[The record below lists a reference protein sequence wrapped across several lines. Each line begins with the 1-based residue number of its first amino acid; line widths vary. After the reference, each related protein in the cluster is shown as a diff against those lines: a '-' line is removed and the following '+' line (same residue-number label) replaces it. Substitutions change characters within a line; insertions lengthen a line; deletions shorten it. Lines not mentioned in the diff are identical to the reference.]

1 MKITKLMLSALA
13 AAAVLVSC
21 NKEDLDPSVKGTGMK
36 SVSIS
41 LENIVMTK
49 GDAVK
54 KISDGQAVDVSN
66 FKVFLTDESFSQE
79 YAAYDVTGQN
89 PATMYW
95 TAADFAAG
103 SVEATFHY
111 VDSKC
116 NRVVAVA
123 NVGDISL
130 QDLTSLEKP
139 IAEQQ
144 NPTTLVLVANSSLK
158 RAVDDPATDGVDES
172 VHTSDDGKYNEL
184 WEAALTLAPA
194 ISRFEID
201 GFAVEFSE
209 TPKFNT
215 IQVTDVAFDHYW
227 PTMILDEHNGVF
239 GAIPTGEHVKA
250 VAVPTDDNEVYTW
263 FNTISTLDRWYK
275 DSFTDLVMEPDDPAT
290 TDVFE
295 NRVDAESPRAYH
307 FYSGTIV
314 PTMYIKLLADGDPAY
329 VWTNIYRKADGS
341 SVTHIEP
348 GKIYRMSAA
357 GESGTG
363 DGSVLIPDDLD
374 PIQRCIDVTVDVV
387 DWAVVVVT
395 PDFTG
400 GSTQQLSE

>member
-36 SVSIS
+36 SVQIS

-66 FKVFLTDESFSQE
+66 FKVFLTDASFSQE

-89 PATMYW
+89 RATMYW

-103 SVEATFHY
+103 PIDATFHY

-144 NPTTLVLVANSSLK
+144 NPTTLVLVADKALT
-158 RAVDDPATDGVDES
+158 RAQDDPSTPDVDES

-184 WEAALTLAPA
+184 WEAALTLTPA
-194 ISRFEID
+194 ISRFELD
-201 GFAVEFSE
+201 GFSVAFSE
-209 TPKFNT
+209 TPKFDK

-250 VAVPTDDNEVYTW
+250 VAEPTDDNEVYTW
-263 FNTISTLDRWYK
+263 FNTIATLDRWYK
-275 DSFTDLVMEPDDPAT
+275 DSFTDLVMTPDDPST
-290 TDVFE
+290 TAVYE
-295 NRVDAESPRAYH
+295 NRADAASPRAYH

-314 PTMYIKLLADGDPAY
+314 PTMYVKLLADDDPAY
-329 VWTNIYRKADGS
+329 VWTSIYRKADGS
-341 SVTHIEP
+341 VVSHIEP
-348 GKIYRMSAA
+348 GKIYRMSGA
-357 GESGTG
+357 GEVEG
-363 DGSVLIPDDLD
+363 DGSVIIPDDLD
-374 PIQRCIDVTVDVV
+374 PIQKCIDVTVDVI
-387 DWAVVVVT
+387 DWAVVLIT
-395 PDFTG
+395 PDFSG